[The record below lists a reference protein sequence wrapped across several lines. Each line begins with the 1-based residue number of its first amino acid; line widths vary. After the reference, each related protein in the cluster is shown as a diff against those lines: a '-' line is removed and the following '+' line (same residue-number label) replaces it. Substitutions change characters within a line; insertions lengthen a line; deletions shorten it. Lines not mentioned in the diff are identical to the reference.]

1 MCSVQH
7 QLQIQGCP
15 TIGEGKWT
23 VRQTLHSLSNNNL
36 VTDWTGCEDFYG
48 IDSIELIGKAQKM
61 KMSKYKIQTQDC
73 SKTNAK
79 LR

>member
-61 KMSKYKIQTQDC
+61 K
-73 SKTNAK
+73 NV
-79 LR
+79 